1 MVQRIIDITETPQG
15 LKISLIDTPDNR
27 ADLAE
32 MIEAYDY
39 DTVWWELLEPFS
51 TNGSYNLI
59 SPELINA
66 LTESPII
73 SNELPLLEEETGK
86 EFLDSTDTLKVWW
99 FPNYMVENELMQLL
113 ETGETYATKA

>member
-32 MIEAYDY
+32 MMEAYDY

-51 TNGSYNLI
+51 TNGSYSLLR
-59 SPELINA
+59 PEWIGA

-73 SNELPLLEEETGK
+73 ANEPMLFDEEELLYSHSEKT
-86 EFLDSTDTLKVWW
+86 KVWY

-113 ETGETYATKA
+113 ETGETYATLNN

>member
-1 MVQRIIDITETPQG
+1 MTQRIIDITETPQG

-32 MIEAYDY
+32 MMEAYDY

-59 SPELINA
+59 APELINA

-99 FPNYMVENELMQLL
+99 FPHYMVENELMQLL
-113 ETGETYATKA
+113 ETGETYATPA